1 MRNRSEWHRLCRCAA
16 LVLALLAAGGSAAC
30 GAGDLRSWEA
40 HRPAGVARSA
50 LAFRLV
56 LDQPGPGTL
65 TMQGPDGTPLI
76 LSSNAVV
83 TQADITKAEV
93 LEIPQWRED
102 QPTHYVINLY
112 FKPDAARR
120 LGQFTR
126 EHVGHSLAIIVG
138 GKVLMAPN
146 IQTAIESPAMID
158 GRYDTRAAA
167 MRVAE
172 QLAP

>member
-1 MRNRSEWHRLCRCAA
+1 MRNRSDWHRFRRVA
-16 LVLALLAAGGSAAC
+16 LLLSALLAAFSSAAC
-30 GAGDLRSWEA
+30 AGDLQAWEA
-40 HRPAGVARSA
+40 HRPAGAPRSS

-56 LDQPGPGTL
+56 LDEPGPGTL
-65 TMQGPDGTPLI
+65 KLTGPGGTPLI
-76 LSSNAVV
+76 LSSDTVV

-93 LEIPQWRED
+93 VEIPQWRED

-112 FKPDAARR
+112 FKPDAAHR

-126 EHVGHSLAIIVG
+126 DHVGRSLAIVVDGNI
-138 GKVLMAPN
+138 LMVPN
-146 IQTAIESPAMID
+146 IMSAIESPAMID
-158 GRYDTRAAA
+158 GRYSTRADA